1 MVATKKQKYK
11 EIPGTRGTTKKTP
24 DTKAIWCNMAN
35 MSITELGLKILEK
48 TAKKAY

>member
-24 DTKAIWCNMAN
+24 DTKTIWCNMAN
-35 MSITELGLKILEK
+35 MNITELGLKILEK

>member
-11 EIPGTRGTTKKTP
+11 EILGNGGKTKKTP
-24 DTKAIWCNMAN
+24 DTKIIWCNTAN
-35 MSITELGLKILEK
+35 MNITELGLKILEK

>member
-24 DTKAIWCNMAN
+24 DTKTIWCNTAN
-35 MSITELGLKILEK
+35 MNITELGLKILEK
-48 TAKKAY
+48 TAEKAY

>member
-11 EIPGTRGTTKKTP
+11 EILGTGGNHIKHQYQNPT
-24 DTKAIWCNMAN
+24 NMN
-35 MSITELGLKILEK
+35 ITELGLKILEK

>member
-11 EIPGTRGTTKKTP
+11 KSLELEAHHIKHQYQNPT
-24 DTKAIWCNMAN
+24 NMN
-35 MSITELGLKILEK
+35 INELGPKILEK

>member
-11 EIPGTRGTTKKTP
+11 EILGTGGTSYQHQNPT
-24 DTKAIWCNMAN
+24 N
-35 MSITELGLKILEK
+35 ITINELGPKIWEK

>member
-11 EIPGTRGTTKKTP
+11 EILGTGGTSYKTP
-24 DTKAIWCNMAN
+24 IPKSDQYDINK
-35 MSITELGLKILEK
+35 LGPKILEK